1 MKLLKVHKCYEY
13 ETIIYSSSFFR
24 IFHNIF
30 SKLMVN
36 LLFFPFFTSELQ
48 KHESVIS
55 MYPQGVGTIASFK
68 KSGVQ

>member
-1 MKLLKVHKCYEY
+1 
-13 ETIIYSSSFFR
+13 
-24 IFHNIF
+24 
-30 SKLMVN
+30 MVN

-48 KHESVIS
+48 KPESVIS